1 VAASEGQAVGRHERR
16 QYAASRADRA
26 ARAGIT
32 LVGPA
37 RGTQGSGGRAAQ
49 AQRAS
54 AGGTRSATAGGTR
67 ARQGRAARS
76 RHAARGGLAT
86 WAARFAR
93 ASEQAKVWWAEG
105 TERVAARAR
114 ERWNEQASAPR
125 TTADRRT
132 ATADKFVTSEAAT
145 ADRFGTGAAATAHRF
160 GTYDPFADD
169 PSTAQRFRSSDGAEL
184 AGRSTSPRHLAAEGR
199 RASWWED
206 LVTGWCSL
214 LLVLGLYLD
223 GWSHGNGVD
232 GGLTPWHGVLFL
244 GFSVT
249 AAWILTRNQRRGA
262 WSLRAV
268 PPGYRLALVGVG
280 LAMVAVAGD
289 TVWHTLVGGTHG
301 LGRLISPFH
310 LVLFTGACLLVS
322 SALRAAWSGPS
333 RARVPGLRVFW
344 PVVLSTTLVVAMTA
358 FFFQHV
364 SPVAAAL
371 LPGGAPSAE
380 TAQVY
385 ELLGLLAHNLLFVAP
400 VLLLLLR
407 WQTPLGTFT
416 VMAGSVALLLATQT
430 GLGLIGLAG
439 AAVLGGA
446 AADVAVTLLRPSPQR
461 RWAARAVA
469 VIAPAVYWTSHF
481 ALLGAGYGVR
491 WEPEIWLGS
500 VVWACLS
507 GLTLALLMWPPA
519 VPLTAWNRGRGAATR
534 RTATPAP
541 MPARMVGR

>member
-1 VAASEGQAVGRHERR
+1 VAAQEGQAVGRHERR
-16 QYAASRADRA
+16 QHQASRSDRA

-37 RGTQGSGGRAAQ
+37 RGTQASRAMQPAK
-49 AQRAS
+49 
-54 AGGTRSATAGGTR
+54 AGATR

-76 RHAARGGLAT
+76 RHAARGGLDM
-86 WAARFAR
+86 WAGRVAR
-93 ASEQAKVWWAEG
+93 AVEQAQVWWAEG

-114 ERWNEQASAPR
+114 ERWNEQASAQR
-125 TTADRRT
+125 AAARQRT
-132 ATADKFVTSEAAT
+132 ATADRFGTNGLTAGRFGTGDIAT
-145 ADRFGTGAAATAHRF
+145 ADRFGTGDAAITHRF
-160 GTYDPFADD
+160 GTDD
-169 PSTAQRFRSSDGAEL
+169 PSSVQRFHSNNGAEL
-184 AGRSTSPRHLAAEGR
+184 AGRPTAPRHLAAEGR

-268 PPGYRLALVGVG
+268 PAGYRLALVGVG

-333 RARVPGLRVFW
+333 PARVPGLQVFW

-371 LPGGAPSAE
+371 LPGGAPSGE

-469 VIAPAVYWTSHF
+469 VVAPAVYWTSHF

-519 VPLTAWNRGRGAATR
+519 VPLTAWNRGRAATR
-534 RTATPAP
+534 RSATPTP